1 VLNSFLSLILFL
13 NFSLLSGSRWGR
25 FMNLEE
31 VKELKLR
38 NQLKAVNFIES
49 GHAPMVIELVYTDND
64 QTFKALLKNDHGDVI
79 TCHNLKEGYNICLDI
94 GVRVASLVQIETDDE
109 TTVSDYADYCTK
121 SIPLSF

>member
-1 VLNSFLSLILFL
+1 VVLKR
-13 NFSLLSGSRWGR
+13 GH

-31 VKELKLR
+31 VRELKLR

-49 GHAPMVIELVYTDND
+49 GHAPKVIELVYTDND

-79 TCHNLKEGYNICLDI
+79 TCHNLKEGYDICLGI
-94 GVRVASLVQIETDDE
+94 GVRAANLVQIETDDE
-109 TTVSDYADYCTK
+109 ATMSDYADYCTK